1 MTAIEAK
8 NPLWKRNDCG
18 GWFYTLYHPVTGR
31 RIRKSTGTDDYD
43 EARRIYQRAFSD
55 MIAGTEP
62 LTLISLIRLYQ
73 NTETNPRYR
82 AALTEGTS
90 YGKAYAEGVA
100 GRAKHLEALLGI
112 HTPKIIRKDIR
123 DVTKGDIRL
132 IRQAIIDA
140 RGQTR
145 SSQQMFSELKTMLRQ
160 ASEDGIID
168 FSPAQ
173 TLKNITYKEKERM
186 SFTPDIIRNVLLM
199 KDSYPDKEEWWFFA
213 VIATTGMRMSE
224 ALALSDGQI
233 YKGTLTINR
242 AIKTNNPDDIGLP
255 KCNLIRII
263 PLSELTLS
271 VLSEMETDES
281 GRYFHHSRAWG
292 TRTFRR
298 IREAACS
305 AFPSS
310 SDEYKAM
317 TSHTLRHSLNTNLL
331 VSGIS
336 PLLAAEYLSWNH
348 QMILDMQERYTHIYA
363 ESLRPVADKI
373 DELYRI
379 PATAAAIQCQV

>member
-100 GRAKHLEALLGI
+100 GRARRLEALLEI
-112 HTPKIIRKDIR
+112 RTPKIIRKDIR
-123 DVTKGDIRL
+123 DVEKNDIRL

-160 ASEDGIID
+160 ASEDGLID
-168 FSPAQ
+168 SSPAQ
-173 TLKNITYKEKERM
+173 SLKNIPYQAKERR
-186 SFTPDIIRNVLLM
+186 SFTPDIIRNVLQM
-199 KDSYPDKEEWWFFA
+199 KDIFPDKEEWRFFA
-213 VIATTGMRMSE
+213 VIASTGMRMSE
-224 ALALSDGQI
+224 ALALSYEQI
-233 YKGTLTINR
+233 YEGTLTINR

-263 PLSELTLS
+263 PLSDLTRS
-271 VLSEMETDES
+271 VLSEIEPDRN

-292 TRTFRR
+292 ARTFRR
-298 IREAACS
+298 IREIACEEFP
-305 AFPSS
+305 AFT
-310 SDEYKAM
+310 DDYKAM

-331 VSGIS
+331 VSGVS

-363 ESLRPVADKI
+363 ESLRHVADKI
-373 DELYRI
+373 DELYHI
-379 PATAAAIQCQV
+379 PATASAIQRQA